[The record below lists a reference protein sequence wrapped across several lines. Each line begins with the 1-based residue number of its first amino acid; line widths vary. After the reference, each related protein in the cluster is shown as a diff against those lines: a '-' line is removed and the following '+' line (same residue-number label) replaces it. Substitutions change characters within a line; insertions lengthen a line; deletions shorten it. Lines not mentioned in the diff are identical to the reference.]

1 MLKRSEIESAID
13 AAVAMAERHG
23 FPLPPFASWRREQWI
38 ERTAELRVPLERRL
52 GWDVTDF
59 GRGDFRR
66 TGLTL
71 LTLRNGTLA
80 EQAAGLGQTYAE
92 KLLHVRVGQET
103 PFHLHPRKTED
114 ILNRG
119 GGELVV
125 ELVHPDEPEASV
137 RALVNGSP
145 HTIAPGERLRLG
157 PGEGVQVPR
166 GIRHRFWAEGDE
178 VLGGEVSSVN
188 DDESD
193 NVFLVESPRYP
204 GIDEDVP
211 ARRLLVGEYRSLLG
225 ASSTGAR

>member
-1 MLKRSEIESAID
+1 VLRRSEIEAAID
-13 AAVAMAERHG
+13 AAVALAAEHR
-23 FPLPPFASWRREQWI
+23 FPLPPFAVWSRERWL
-38 ERTAELRVPLERRL
+38 ERAGELRVPLERGL

-59 GRGDFRR
+59 GRDDFAR

-103 PFHLHPRKTED
+103 PFHLHRRKTED

-125 ELVHPDEPEASV
+125 ELVHPDEPEAAV
-137 RALVNGSP
+137 RALVDGVP
-145 HTIAPGERLRLG
+145 RTVPPGERLRLG

-166 GIRHRFWAEGDE
+166 GIRHRFWAEGSE

-188 DDESD
+188 DDEGD
-193 NVFLVESPRYP
+193 NLFLVSAPRYP

-211 ARRLLVGEYRSLLG
+211 ARRLLVGEYPSVLG
-225 ASSTGAR
+225 ASSTDAR

>member
-1 MLKRSEIESAID
+1 VLKRSEIEAAID
-13 AAVAMAERHG
+13 DALALAAEHR
-23 FPLPPFASWRREQWI
+23 FPLPPFASWSRAEWVDRA
-38 ERTAELRVPLERRL
+38 AELRVPLERGL

-59 GRGDFRR
+59 GRGDFLR

-80 EQAAGLGQTYAE
+80 EQVAGLGQTYAE

-119 GGELVV
+119 GGALVV
-125 ELVHPDEPEASV
+125 ELVHPDEPGSAV
-137 RALVNGSP
+137 RALVNGMP
-145 HTIAPGERLRLG
+145 CTVAPGEWLRLG

-166 GIRHRFWAEGDE
+166 GIRHRFWAEDGE

-188 DDESD
+188 DDEGD
-193 NVFLVESPRYP
+193 NVFLLDAPRYP

-211 ARRLLVGEYRSLLG
+211 ARRLLVGEYPTLLG
-225 ASSTGAR
+225 ASTATDR

>member
-1 MLKRSEIESAID
+1 MLKRSEIEAAID
-13 AAVAMAERHG
+13 AAVALAGEHR
-23 FPLPPFASWRREQWI
+23 FPLPPFASWSRDEWI
-38 ERTAELRVPLERRL
+38 DRAAELRVPLERGL

-59 GRGDFRR
+59 GRSDFLR

-125 ELVHPDEPEASV
+125 EIVHPDEPGSPV
-137 RALVNGSP
+137 RALVNGQP
-145 HTIAPGERLRLG
+145 RTVAPGERLRLG

-166 GIRHRFWAEGDE
+166 GIRHRFWAEGGE

-188 DDESD
+188 DDEGD
-193 NVFLVESPRYP
+193 NVFLVTGPRYP

-211 ARRLLVGEYRSLLG
+211 ATRLLVGEYGAVLG
-225 ASSTGAR
+225 GSSTGAR